1 MPADTRAFPTPDEL
15 TSFFRELRHAGY
27 PLDPRQLAA
36 AQRLL
41 LSAHGSGAQPDALRL
56 KTLLAPVF
64 VTSPA
69 QQADFYRR
77 FEAWLSRRSAGL
89 IAPPKPDPKP
99 PIDPNRR
106 WRLIA
111 GCALVV
117 ILGAGTWW
125 ALNGGQSTAVV
136 TSPEVSKD
144 LPPGDGQFFF
154 LPRSATQK

>member
-1 MPADTRAFPTPDEL
+1 LPTPDEL

-41 LSAHGSGAQPDALRL
+41 LSAYGSGAQQDASRL

-69 QQADFYRR
+69 QQVDFYRR
-77 FEAWLSRRSAGL
+77 FEVWLSHRSAGL
-89 IAPPKPDPKP
+89 IGPPNHSTPTASGSD
-99 PIDPNRR
+99 IRR
-106 WRLIA
+106 KRRRRLIA

-117 ILGAGTWW
+117 IIGVGAW
-125 ALNGGQSTAVV
+125 ALHEGQSTAVV
-136 TSPEVSKD
+136 TKPEAPKD

-154 LPRSATQK
+154 LPGSATQK